1 MIYIMAGNEPW
12 RSYFGPA
19 LDYDKH
25 DGRPRIC
32 DYDDRLLERLIAVHG
47 EPRHD
52 IPRELIGQ
60 PRHPPRTP
68 RRYAGN
74 YSR

>member
-1 MIYIMAGNEPW
+1 MAVNEAW
-12 RSYFGPA
+12 SSYFGPP
-19 LDYDKH
+19 LDYDKA

-52 IPRELIGQ
+52 IPRELLGRQ
-60 PRHPPRTP
+60 K
-68 RRYAGN
+68 RR
-74 YSR
+74 